1 MNNFPPAGFVPDL
14 MRDLRAFTAV
24 GEEALALAAREH
36 QALSRDSNYEPF
48 EFDRLRK
55 DLLFRLEPLIVGI
68 KHWRQLW
75 QQISPLERAGCSDV
89 IGVIQMLQ
97 NLLVKILQ
105 LDRENQQA
113 LLRRGLV
120 PARHVTS
127 CAAPPS
133 NYVANLYRRHNPH

>member
-1 MNNFPPAGFVPDL
+1 MNNSASAGFIPDML
-14 MRDLRAFTAV
+14 HDLRAFAAF

-36 QALSRDSNYEPF
+36 QALAGVADYEPF
-48 EFDRLRK
+48 EFCRLRK
-55 DLLFRLEPLIVGI
+55 DLLLRLESLITPL

-75 QQISPLERAGCSDV
+75 QEISPLERGRCSDV
-89 IGVIQMLQ
+89 NGAIQMLQ
-97 NLLVKILQ
+97 DLLGRILQ

-133 NYVANLYRRHNPH
+133 NYVANLYRRHHPH